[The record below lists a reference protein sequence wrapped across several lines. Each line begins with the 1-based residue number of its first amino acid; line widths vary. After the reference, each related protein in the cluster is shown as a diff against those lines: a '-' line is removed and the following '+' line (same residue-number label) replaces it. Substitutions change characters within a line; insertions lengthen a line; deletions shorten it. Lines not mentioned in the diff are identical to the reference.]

1 MKSNEKERLF
11 WVSLPYATFGI
22 VSRHGRVYD
31 TAPIAKWMIGK
42 PLEDLRGWMRLK
54 KAIVKE
60 IK

>member
-1 MKSNEKERLF
+1 MTWF

-22 VSRHGRVYD
+22 AINDYSTVIK

-42 PLEDLRGWMRLK
+42 NIKYIENWINSK
-54 KAIVKE
+54 KGIIRE